1 MAIDYVVHL
10 DCLPKETLGVDGLLD
25 RLKAGARAREVI
37 RLYRENGDGRPPSE
51 MGFEFARSL
60 PDGEEEV
67 VVILVQDML
76 DQAAELEPLIPYCDD
91 CPANVLGRPF
101 GCYGSINYPVS
112 SAAEKWLLDLL
123 PSNRDPILWMLLR
136 ESFKQNDGHPVEPLR
151 AGGAYF
157 EERAVR
163 GREYGEYIASA
174 DQVFQMLF
182 LYGHIQAI
190 HAGMLLLFFNAVPR
204 SGVEAADITG
214 LIDGTLPQH
223 EKEERFPF
231 VLMHMDD
238 DDASIAEFKTFFKAL
253 HRAWLL
259 DVPLLLDV

>member
-10 DCLPKETLGVDGLLD
+10 LCQPKETFGVDGLLD

-37 RLYRENGDGRPPSE
+37 RLYRDNGDMRPPAE

-67 VVILVQDML
+67 VVVMVQDLL
-76 DQAAELEPLIPYCDD
+76 DQAAELEPLIPYCAD
-91 CPANVLGRPF
+91 CPANVLNRPF
-101 GCYGSINYPVS
+101 GCYGSINYPIS
-112 SAAEKWLLDLL
+112 SAAEKWLLDQL
-123 PSNRDPILWMLLR
+123 PSNREPILWLLLR
-136 ESFKQNDGHPVEPLR
+136 ESFKQNDGHPVEALR
-151 AGGAYF
+151 AGGVYF

-163 GREYGEYIASA
+163 GREFGEYLASA

-204 SGVEAADITG
+204 ESVESLDVTR

-231 VLMHMDD
+231 VMQQQEGDD
-238 DDASIAEFKTFFKAL
+238 SSVSEFKTFFKAL

>member
-1 MAIDYVVHL
+1 MAIDFVVHL
-10 DCLPKETLGVDGLLD
+10 TCIPKETFGAHGVLD

-37 RLYRENGDGRPPSE
+37 RLYRDNGDPRPPSE

-60 PDGEEEV
+60 PNGDEETA
-67 VVILVQDML
+67 VIMVQELL
-76 DQAAELEPLIPYCDD
+76 DQAAELEPLIPYCED

-101 GCYGSINYPVS
+101 GCYGAINYPIS
-112 SAAEKWLLDLL
+112 SAAEKWLLDQL
-123 PSNRDPILWMLLR
+123 PSNRDPILWLLLQQ
-136 ESFKQNDGHPVEPLR
+136 SLKGNDGHVVAPLR
-151 AGGAYF
+151 AGGTYF

-163 GREYGEYIASA
+163 GREISDTIASA

-182 LYGHIQAI
+182 LYGHILPN
-190 HAGMLLLFFNAVPR
+190 HAGMLLLFYNAIPR
-204 SGVEAADITG
+204 AGVESTDVTR
-214 LIDGTLPQH
+214 LIDGTMPAD

-231 VLMHMDD
+231 ALAHADD
-238 DDASIAEFKTFFKAL
+238 DDPSISEFKTFFKAM

>member
-10 DCLPKETLGVDGLLD
+10 SCTPKETFGVDGLLD

-37 RLYRENGDGRPPSE
+37 RLYRTNGDNRPPAE

-67 VVILVQDML
+67 VVIMVQDML
-76 DQAAELEPLIPYCDD
+76 DQAAELEPLIPFCAD
-91 CPANVLGRPF
+91 CPANVLNRPF
-101 GCYGSINYPVS
+101 GCYGSINYPIS
-112 SAAEKWLLDLL
+112 SAAEKWLLDQL
-123 PSNRDPILWMLLR
+123 PSNREPILWMLLR
-136 ESFKQNDGHPVEPLR
+136 ESLKQNDGHPVEPLR
-151 AGGAYF
+151 AGGIYF
-157 EERAVR
+157 DERAVR

-190 HAGMLLLFFNAVPR
+190 HAGMLLLFFNAAPR
-204 SGVEAADITG
+204 LGIEAIDVTH
-214 LIDGTLPQH
+214 LVDGTLPQV

-231 VLMHMDD
+231 TLAH
-238 DDASIAEFKTFFKAL
+238 DDADDSSVAEFKTFFRAL